1 MTTTRRLPD
10 VLYLHG
16 FASSPGS
23 AKARAFAGR
32 LEPLGARVA
41 IPRLDDGDFA
51 RLTLT
56 RALAAAGRAAPT
68 DGPYAVVGSS
78 MGGYLGLTHAL
89 RHPVTAVVAMA
100 PALDFPVSWP
110 RWMSEAELAEWERTG
125 WTLLDHHETQRPER
139 IAFDLVR
146 DARLHE
152 ARTRAP
158 DCPVLIFHGTRDDVV
173 PCALSERF
181 AAENPRVRLELL
193 DDDHSLLASVPRIL
207 DRSVEFLAA
216 ALALP

>member
-1 MTTTRRLPD
+1 MTSQRRVPD

-23 AKARAFAGR
+23 AKARAFAER
-32 LEPLGARVA
+32 LEPLGARVTA
-41 IPRLDDGDFA
+41 PRLDDGDFS

-56 RALAAAGRAAPT
+56 RALAAAARAAPT
-68 DGPYAVVGSS
+68 DVPYAVVGSS
-78 MGGYLGLTHAL
+78 LGGYLGLTHAL

-110 RWMSEAELAEWERTG
+110 RWRTAGELAEWERTG
-125 WTLLDHHETQRPER
+125 WALLDHHETQRPER

-146 DARLHE
+146 DAREYAAL
-152 ARTRAP
+152 TRAP
-158 DCPVLIFHGTRDDVV
+158 ACPVLIFHGTRDDVV
-173 PCALSERF
+173 PCRLSERY
-181 AAENPRVRLELL
+181 AAENPQVRLRLL

-207 DRSVEFLAA
+207 DESVEFLRR
-216 ALALP
+216 